1 LAQQAGAKGMMMIS
15 RVIDFSVKHR
25 LAVLTLIAVACI
37 GGWLAMVSLPL
48 DATPDLSDTQVII
61 YSHWDRSPDIVEDQV
76 TYPIITAMLGAP
88 KVKTVRGFS
97 DFGYSYVYVVFEDGT
112 DLYWARSR
120 IMEYLSSVATRLPEG
135 VKTELGPDASALGW
149 VFQYALVD
157 TSGKHSPADLRS
169 YQDWYLNYYLRSVPG
184 VAEVAPIGGY
194 ARQFQVN
201 LDPNRLRQYG
211 IPVSRVVEAV
221 RGGNSESSGRLMEFG
236 GTEYMVRGRGY
247 AHSMED
253 FENIPLSVS
262 ESGSQI
268 RIKDVGRVVMG
279 PDIRRGAADL
289 DGTGEVVSGIV
300 VMRNGENALD
310 VIDRVKAKI
319 KEIEPGFPQGMKLV
333 PIYDRSEL
341 IHNTIGTVKETILEV
356 VITVVLIILV
366 FLWHFPSAAIPIATM
381 PIAVLLSFIPLHFL
395 GISANIMSLAGVAI
409 AFSELVDASIVVA
422 EQTHKKLELWHKN
435 GRKGDCREVVIAA
448 IKEVAGPTFFALL
461 VIAVSFLPVLTLQ
474 AQEGRMF
481 RPLAYTKT
489 LTMLVAAALAITLDP
504 ALRVLLTRV
513 ERFDFR
519 PEWLCRVANAVLIG
533 KIRSEDH
540 HPISR
545 QLIRVYEPVV
555 RWTLRWKWLVIGAAV
570 TVMIITIPVFYSLGS
585 ESMPPL
591 DEGAIL
597 YMPATLP
604 GISIGQAQQLLQV
617 SDQILRQFPE
627 VDYVLGK
634 AGRAETATDPA
645 PLSML
650 ETVIVLKPRTAW
662 RHVDTWY
669 SSWSPEWA
677 KRVFRRLEPDSIST
691 EQLISQMNAALKLP
705 GVNNSWTMPIRGRI
719 DMLTTGI
726 RTPVGLKIA
735 GGDLQHIQEIGGE
748 IESLLNTVNGTRTVL
763 AERTADGHFLDLQWD
778 REQLA
783 RYGISVEDAQRV
795 IENAIGGD
803 NVSTVV
809 LGQERYRVNVR
820 YLRDFRSDLGALRR
834 LPVPAG
840 GLRQLPLSDLAQISI
855 TNGPAMIRNENG
867 LLTGYVYIDVVGRDP
882 GSYISEANQLLRD
895 RLRLPTGYS
904 IAWSGQYEGMQRV
917 KERLKLVVPATL
929 FLICTLLYFNTGSL
943 PKTIIVLLAVPFSAV
958 GAIWFLYF
966 ADYNISVA
974 VWVGMIAL
982 LGIDAETGVF
992 MLLYLDLSFEEAKR
1006 EGRMNTLGELR
1017 EAIVNG
1023 AAKRLRPKFMTF
1035 ATTCVGLFPI
1045 MWGIGAGSDVMKRI
1059 AAPMVGGIFTSF
1071 LLELLVYPAI
1081 YEVWKRRSFPKSV
1094 RASEVAESM
1103 ILQPGLA
1110 GSRWMWKTSIPP
1122 QETSEGQ

>member
-1 LAQQAGAKGMMMIS
+1 MIS
-15 RVIDFSVKHR
+15 RIIDFSVKHK

-37 GGWLAMVSLPL
+37 GGWWAMVSLPL

-61 YSHWDRSPDIVEDQV
+61 YSHLDRSPDIVEDQV
-76 TYPIITAMLGAP
+76 TYPIVTAMLGAP
-88 KVKTVRGFS
+88 KVKTVRGYS
-97 DFGYSYVYVVFEDGT
+97 DFGYSYVYVIFEDGT

-120 IMEYLSSVATRLPEG
+120 IMEYLSSVAPRLPEG
-135 VKTELGPDASALGW
+135 VKTELGPDATALGW
-149 VFQYALVD
+149 IFQYALVD
-157 TSGKHSPADLRS
+157 TSGKHSQADLRS
-169 YQDWYLNYYLRSVPG
+169 YQDWYLSYYLRSVSG

-194 ARQFQVN
+194 TRQYQVN
-201 LDPNRLRQYG
+201 LDPNRLREYG

-221 RGGNSESSGRLMEFG
+221 RGGNSESSGRLLEFG

-247 AHSMED
+247 ARSLED
-253 FENIPLSVS
+253 FENIPLNVS
-262 ESGSQI
+262 DSGSQI
-268 RIKDVGRVVMG
+268 RIKDVGQVVMG

-300 VMRNGENALD
+300 IMRSGENTLD

-319 KEIEPGFPQGMKLV
+319 KEIEPGFPAGVKIV

-356 VITVVLIILV
+356 VITVVLIILI

-422 EQTHKKLELWHKN
+422 EQTHKKLELWQKN
-435 GRKGDCREVVIAA
+435 GRTGDCHGIVIAA

-481 RPLAYTKT
+481 KPLAFTKT
-489 LTMLVAAALAITLDP
+489 LTMLIAAVLAITLDP

-513 ERFDFR
+513 ERFDFH
-519 PEWLCRVANAVLIG
+519 PEWLCKVANAVLIG
-533 KIRSEDH
+533 EIRSEDR

-545 QLIRVYEPVV
+545 RLIKAYEPVV

-570 TVMIITIPVFYSLGS
+570 ALMIVTIPVFYNLGS

-604 GISIGQAQQLLQV
+604 GISIGQSEKLLQV
-617 SDQILRQFPE
+617 SDRIIRQFPE
-627 VDYVLGK
+627 VDRVLGK

-650 ETVIVLKPRTAW
+650 ETVVVLRPRSAW

-677 KRVFRRLEPDSIST
+677 KRIFRHFSPDTIST
-691 EQLISQMNAALKLP
+691 EELVSQMNAALKIP

-735 GGDLQHIQEIGGE
+735 GGDLQHIQEVGAE
-748 IESLLNTVNGTRTVL
+748 IETLLNSVKGTRAVL

-778 REQLA
+778 REQMA
-783 RYGISVEDAQRV
+783 RYGVSVEDAQKV
-795 IENAIGGD
+795 VENAIGGD
-803 NVSTVV
+803 DISTVV

-820 YLRDFRSDLGALRR
+820 YLRDFRSDLGALGR
-834 LPVPAG
+834 LPVPASG
-840 GLRQLPLSDLAQISI
+840 QRRLPLSDLARINI
-855 TNGPAMIRNENG
+855 ANGPAMIRNENG
-867 LLTGYVYIDVVGRDP
+867 LLTGYVYVDVAGRDP
-882 GSYISEANQLLRD
+882 GSYIREANQLLRD

-904 IAWSGQYEGMQRV
+904 FAWSGQYEIMQRV
-917 KERLKLVVPATL
+917 KERLKLVVPLTL
-929 FLICTLLYFNTGSL
+929 FLICLLLYFNTRSI
-943 PKTIIVLLAVPFSAV
+943 PKTLIILLAVPFSAV
-958 GAIWFLYF
+958 GAVWFLYL
-966 ADYNISVA
+966 AGYNVSVA
-974 VWVGMIAL
+974 VWVGLIAL

-1006 EGRMNTLGELR
+1006 GGCMNSLGDLR
-1017 EAIVNG
+1017 EAIVHG

-1035 ATTCVGLFPI
+1035 ATTCIGLFPI
-1045 MWGIGAGSDVMKRI
+1045 MWGTGTGSDVMKRI

-1071 LLELLVYPAI
+1071 LLELAVYPAI
-1081 YEVWKRRSFPKSV
+1081 YEVWKRASYANFLTSSQGFDSVQLQSAAGFTGSPWAWKS
-1094 RASEVAESM
+1094 
-1103 ILQPGLA
+1103 
-1110 GSRWMWKTSIPP
+1110 TIPP
-1122 QETSEGQ
+1122 QETPTSR